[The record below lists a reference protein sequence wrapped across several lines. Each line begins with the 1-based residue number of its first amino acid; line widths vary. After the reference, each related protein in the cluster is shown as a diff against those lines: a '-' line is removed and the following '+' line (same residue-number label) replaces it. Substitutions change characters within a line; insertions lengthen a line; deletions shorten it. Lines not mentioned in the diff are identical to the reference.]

1 MDYPI
6 FKIQEHPQFK
16 DTSANWF
23 HNKWDI
29 PLNAYQDSME
39 QCILQKDTIPQWYV
53 VMDNAKIIGGCGVIE
68 NDFHNRK
75 DLTPNICAVYVEKEY
90 RCQGIAG
97 QLLDFVC
104 KDMKKK
110 GISTLYLLT
119 DHTSFYE
126 RYQWNFLCM
135 VQGEGEPDMARMYIH
150 KEP

>member
-6 FKIQEHPQFK
+6 FKIQEHPQLK

>member
-6 FKIQEHPQFK
+6 FKIQEHPQLE

-23 HNKWDI
+23 HNKWNI

-39 QCILQKDTIPQWYV
+39 QCILQKSTVPQWYV
-53 VMDNAKIIGGCGVIE
+53 VMDNTKIIGGCGVIE

-110 GISTLYLLT
+110 GISTLYLVT